1 MRLDV
6 WLAEHGIYKSRTRAA
21 GAIKAG
27 CVSLNG
33 KTLTRTAYDIDDVN
47 GAKLKCLPDPL
58 EYVGR
63 GALKLEHALERFGI
77 CVEGLDCVDLGA
89 STGGF
94 TQVLLKHGAAS
105 VTAVD
110 VGHGQLDA
118 SLRSDPRVTSVEG
131 CDARNYTP
139 SAGMTFGFLCMDLSF
154 ISIRKL
160 KEKVSALLSP
170 SGSAVVLFKPQFEVG
185 REAVGKGGIVRDP
198 ARALAALAEVAAEYE
213 AAGMLLCGQCES
225 PVKGGDG
232 NTEYLLFFKKVL

>member
-47 GAKLKCLPDPL
+47 GAELKCLPDPL

-63 GALKLEHALERFGI
+63 GALKLEHALEQFGI

-105 VTAVD
+105 VTSVD

-118 SLRSDPRVTSVEG
+118 SLRNDPRVTSVEG

-139 SAGMTFGFLCMDLSF
+139 PAEVTFGFLCMDLSF

-170 SGSAVVLFKPQFEVG
+170 AGSAVVLFKPQFEVG
-185 REAVGKGGIVRDP
+185 RGAVGKGGVVRNTEL
-198 ARALAALAEVAAEYE
+198 ALSTLAEVAAEYE
-213 AAGMLLCGQCES
+213 AAGLALCGQCAS
-225 PVKGGDG
+225 AVKGGDG
-232 NTEYLLFFKKVL
+232 NTEYLLFFKKEL